1 MSQKKVDQYKDN
13 KRNRKKIMKKEKRVL
28 ILEKL
33 AGVVVCAAIIV
44 WAGFSIYKY
53 AGSNSSTATT
63 STSVN
68 IEAISE
74 YYNSIA
80 Q

>member
-1 MSQKKVDQYKDN
+1 MSQKKVEQYKEN
-13 KRNRKKIMKKEKRVL
+13 KKNRKKIMKKEKRVL

-33 AGVVVCAAIIV
+33 AGVVVCAAILF

-53 AGSNSSTATT
+53 TGSSSSTATT
-63 STSVN
+63 TTSVN
-68 IEAISE
+68 IEAISD
-74 YYNSIA
+74 YYSSVA